1 MQAEKTDTPDSKAG
15 WLSYIPYLW
24 KPQVF
29 RMIFL
34 GFSAGLPL
42 FLIFSSLSLWL
53 REAGIDRSAVTY
65 FSWAALGY
73 SFKFLWAPL
82 VGRMPLPLLTEIF
95 GQRRSWLL
103 LSQCAIIL
111 SIIMMAM
118 TDPVSSQHALTIMA
132 IAAVA
137 LGFSSATQDVVIDA
151 YRIESA
157 ENKYQALMSSMYITG
172 YRFGMLA
179 SGAGALY
186 LASYFGSSSD
196 VYSYQAWQSTYL
208 LMALCMGIGVATTL
222 LIPEPDNSKAN
233 ATEHSFHYREHLTL
247 LATFLLAIIGII
259 GCYVITSEPAESIK
273 VLLQQLSHNQA
284 LSSTLTEATRLGIA
298 LSLAYLI
305 AKSLTSAGFVN
316 KHLVDDFYVTPV
328 KDFFSRYSTKQVI
341 LLLSLISLYR
351 ISDIVL
357 GVISN
362 VFYQDIGFSK
372 AEIAT
377 VVKTFGLIMS
387 LLGGLLGGL
396 MAIRMGVITTL
407 FLGALLSAITN
418 LLFVLLAST
427 APTIEM
433 LYIVIAADNLAAGV
447 ATAAFVAFL
456 SSLVNLSFT
465 AMQYAIFSSV
475 MTLFPKLLGGY
486 SGTIVDS
493 IGYAPFFVMTF
504 VLGLPVLVI
513 IMALSL
519 DKSFKTERNQHPEN
533 Q

>member
-1 MQAEKTDTPDSKAG
+1 MQAEKMDNQKSKLG

-82 VGRMPLPLLTEIF
+82 VGRVPLPFLTTVF

-103 LSQCAIIL
+103 LSQSAIIL
-111 SIIMMAM
+111 SIVMMAM
-118 TDPVSSQHALTIMA
+118 TDPVSSQYSLTIMA
-132 IAAVA
+132 VAAVT

-186 LASYFGSSSD
+186 LASYFGSNSD
-196 VYSYQAWQSTYL
+196 VYNYQAWQITYL
-208 LMALCMGIGVATTL
+208 LMALCMGVGVATTL
-222 LIPEPDNSKAN
+222 LIPEPENPQTTAG
-233 ATEHSFHYREHLTL
+233 HSFHYRDHLSL
-247 LATFLLAIIGII
+247 LATFVLSIIGIVA
-259 GCYVITSEPAESIK
+259 CYVITNNPAEAVK
-273 VLLQQLSHNQA
+273 ELLHHFTQNKA
-284 LSSTLTEATRLGIA
+284 LSSTLTEAIRLIMA
-298 LSLAYLI
+298 LFLAYII
-305 AKSLTSAGFVN
+305 AKSLISTGFVN
-316 KHLVDDFYVTPV
+316 KRLVEDFYITPV
-328 KDFFSRYSTKQVI
+328 KDFFSRYSTKQVV

-372 AEIAT
+372 ADIAT

-396 MAIRMGVITTL
+396 MALRMGVITTL

-418 LLFVLLAST
+418 LLFVLLASMT
-427 APTIEM
+427 PTIEM

-504 VLGLPVLVI
+504 VMGLPVLII

-519 DKSFKTERNQHPEN
+519 DKSFRTERNQHPSAE
-533 Q
+533 